1 MRLAIVAIVIAA
13 AAPFAASIAAKE
25 TKDAVPAYV
34 TAALSDPVRKDDAAN
49 DERRKTAEVVTFTKV
64 KPGQKVLELVPGSGY
79 WTRVFSAV
87 VGPSGHVYTVWPH
100 EMDKYAAKSIANWQ
114 ELVTKPPYKNVDL
127 LQQNAAELSAPDKV
141 DLVFTSQNYHDY
153 YDKFMGPPDIAAF
166 GKQMMAALKPGGLL
180 VIIDHSAAAG
190 SGTRDTDTLHRI
202 DPEVVKKDM
211 AAAGFVFDGS
221 SDALRNK
228 DDPLTAKV
236 FDASIRG
243 HTDQFVYR
251 FRKPAK

>member
-1 MRLAIVAIVIAA
+1 MAA
-13 AAPFAASIAAKE
+13 
-25 TKDAVPAYV
+25 
-34 TAALSDPVRKDDAAN
+34 R
-49 DERRKTAEVVTFTKV
+49 
-64 KPGQKVLELVPGSGY
+64 
-79 WTRVFSAV
+79 V
-87 VGPSGHVYTVWPH
+87 VGPKGRVYTVWPH

-127 LQQNAAELSAPDKV
+127 LQQNAAELTAPEKV